1 MTDLLENPKNDK
13 LNLSVARRYKVDE
26 IEKVIDQCN
35 GLTAVICAKL
45 DCTKTQWCSY
55 LRNKPELKKQC
66 EEARE
71 HIIDLAEKRLMEL
84 MSSESDEIS
93 LKAVQYILSRIGGS
107 RGWTDKLG
115 NAQQINISKDGEIS
129 IQSIFGITSE
139 QDS

>member
-1 MTDLLENPKNDK
+1 M
-13 LNLSVARRYKVDE
+13 
-26 IEKVIDQCN
+26 
-35 GLTAVICAKL
+35 
-45 DCTKTQWCSY
+45 
-55 LRNKPELKKQC
+55 RNKPELKKQC